1 MNFTKNYLKKI
12 LLSIIFIN
20 IIALSTSA
28 FSATYWSNV
37 QDGPYS
43 VEQAKKKFEG
53 RRIDP
58 IEGIWFSSNLGTITI
73 FKKDDHFRM
82 YIIEIDDSQSSQFN
96 RTWEATFIKRGLDYD
111 FFNRIWYFNYDG
123 TIDRYRTQTG
133 STKLYSSSNSF
144 FMQYDTLSEAGINMD
159 SQNVRVWPKDISA
172 YNSQFAQKK
181 EKVEKKEKVKKKV
194 ERYKPKK
201 QYTDYWWVVVLLG
214 LLTFFIYVTTVKK
227 SKVKIKSRAKKQDS
241 ELKKMLKPY
250 WQGKV
255 SYGYSFWIYLTLL
268 NGVVSIPAIYL
279 GYGLTDSDWNNMSD
293 IGLLVTYLY
302 FIFLFAAKIYFIVGT
317 WRSAENYKI
326 LKKKKKQGAA
336 WAYIG
341 QFYIILSIIRGVM
354 MMVKEF

>member
-1 MNFTKNYLKKI
+1 MINLIKSFLKKI
-12 LLSIIFIN
+12 SALIIFVNFIT
-20 IIALSTSA
+20 ITTAA
-28 FSATYWSNV
+28 FSETYWSNV
-37 QDGPYS
+37 KDGPYS

-82 YIIEIDDSQSSQFN
+82 YIIEIDDSRYSQFD

-111 FFNRIWYFNYDG
+111 FFTRVWYIKSSDG
-123 TIDRYRTQTG
+123 SVAYYRTMTG
-133 STKLYSSSNSF
+133 STTLYSSSNSF
-144 FMQYDTLSEAGINMD
+144 FMQYDSLSEVGKNMD

-172 YNSQFAQKK
+172 YNSQFAP
-181 EKVEKKEKVKKKV
+181 KKEKVKKKV
-194 ERYKPKK
+194 ERSKPKT
-201 QYTDYWWVVVLLG
+201 QYKDYWWVVVLLG
-214 LLTFFIYVTTVKK
+214 LLAFFLYVTTVKK
-227 SKVKIKSRAKKQDS
+227 SKIKIKSRTQKKDS
-241 ELKKMLKPY
+241 EIKKILKPY

-268 NGVVSIPAIYL
+268 NGALSIPAIYL

-293 IGLLVTYLY
+293 IALAGAYLY
-302 FIFLFAAKIYFIVGT
+302 FIFLLAAKIYFIVGT

-326 LKKKKKQGAA
+326 LKKRKKQGAA

>member
-1 MNFTKNYLKKI
+1 LINLTKSYLKKI
-12 LLSIIFIN
+12 FVLIIFIN
-20 IIALSTSA
+20 IIAISTTA

-58 IEGIWFSSNLGTITI
+58 VEGIWFSSNLGTVTI
-73 FKKDDHFRM
+73 FKKGDHFRM
-82 YIIEIDDSQSSQFN
+82 YIIEIDGEDTMYN
-96 RTWEATFIKRGLDYD
+96 RTWEATFIKRGINYD
-111 FFNRIWYFNYDG
+111 FFTRIWYRNPDG
-123 TIDRYRTQTG
+123 TPNYYKTQSGRTT
-133 STKLYSSSNSF
+133 LYSHSNNF
-144 FMQYDTLSEAGINMD
+144 YMTYDTLSDFGKNMD

-172 YNSQFAQKK
+172 YNSQFAP
-181 EKVEKKEKVKKKV
+181 KKEKVKKKV
-194 ERYKPKK
+194 ERSKPKT
-201 QYTDYWWVVVLLG
+201 QYKDYWWVVVLLG
-214 LLTFFIYVTTVKK
+214 LLAFFLYVTTVKK
-227 SKVKIKSRAKKQDS
+227 SKIKIKSRTQKKDS
-241 ELKKMLKPY
+241 EIKKILKPY

-279 GYGLTDSDWNNMSD
+279 GYGLTDSDWNNISD

-326 LKKKKKQGAA
+326 LKKRKKQGAA

-341 QFYIILSIIRGVM
+341 QFYIILSIIRGVL

>member
-1 MNFTKNYLKKI
+1 MNFIKNYLKKI

-58 IEGIWFSSNLGTITI
+58 IEGIWFSSNLGTVTI

-82 YIIEIDDSQSSQFN
+82 YIIEIEGSDTMYN
-96 RTWEATFIKRGLDYD
+96 RTWEATFIKRGTNYD
-111 FFNRIWYFNYDG
+111 FFTRVWYNNLDG
-123 TIDRYRTQTG
+123 TPNYYKTQSG
-133 STKLYSSSNSF
+133 STKLYSYSNDFYMS
-144 FMQYDTLSEAGINMD
+144 YDTLSDYGKNMD

-241 ELKKMLKPY
+241 ELKKILKPY

-255 SYGYSFWIYLTLL
+255 SYGFSYWVWLTLV
-268 NGVVSIPAIYL
+268 GTIISIPAFLPDSFWDQYL
-279 GYGLTDSDWNNMSD
+279 LPMLLYV
-293 IGLLVTYLY
+293 IFLLVAKVYL
-302 FIFLFAAKIYFIVGT
+302 IVGT
-317 WRSAENYKI
+317 WRSAEIYK
-326 LKKKKKQGAA
+326 KEKQKKKQSAI
-336 WAYIG
+336 WAYLG
-341 QFYIILSIIRGVM
+341 QISIVLSVIRMLAEMLKGSA
-354 MMVKEF
+354 